1 MADEFKEHLEAFLM
15 DILQNLTEDQELI
28 EKVQTNYD
36 KLMDEFIKYNFVSKE
51 QIDSIVDSSL
61 AESEKQ
67 INELKQELKQ
77 EKANLSKQIT
87 ELSDKNKILNLKN
100 EEISQKYTVL
110 EKSFN
115 QSTQELKN
123 KDMLTQKIKDQ
134 QSDYDLL
141 KSKYT
146 AIQDE
151 IAIYKKNLKKT
162 YAMEKE
168 ISQLTQENEKLSEK
182 IKELNTGTNY
192 KEKYEELSQL
202 NEKMDCENKILN
214 KQNTKAKQ
222 DIDQMKNE
230 LEQMKS
236 KLTEAEN
243 DKKLKN
249 YQLEEKIKENIQ
261 IINEKEDILTKI
273 KDVEYNI
280 KTNKNF
286 LDNQNKE
293 FKKELDRFRQENAI
307 LKKEKDFLAKELQ
320 KFKTY
325 TNLAKV
331 SRENLTKKDFSLM
344 ETMSRRVEESESL
357 CENLKEMVKKLDETN
372 GQIKARNEK
381 LENIILFYMKQ
392 DGEMGNVDEVD
403 EQLKGDKMY
412 QEVSDMKYDREVLL
426 NMIFKLKQEN
436 LNINQQMQQIT
447 VEANSKIR
455 SLIEEKKK

>member
-15 DILQNLTEDQELI
+15 DILQNLTEDQELL

-67 INELKQELKQ
+67 INQLKED
-77 EKANLSKQIT
+77 KATLSKQIT

-100 EEISQKYTVL
+100 EEISQKFTVL

-123 KDMLTQKIKDQ
+123 KDILAQKIKDQ

-182 IKELNTGTNY
+182 IKELNTGINY
-192 KEKYEELSQL
+192 KEKYEELSQE
-202 NEKMDCENKILN
+202 NEKMECENKILN

-222 DIDQMKNE
+222 DIDTMKNE

-236 KLTEAEN
+236 KLTEVEN

-293 FKKELDRFRQENAI
+293 FKKELDKFRQENSI

-372 GQIKARNEK
+372 GEIKARNEK
-381 LENIILFYMKQ
+381 LENIILFYMKH
-392 DGEMGNVDEVD
+392 DAELSDIDAVDQ
-403 EQLKGDKMY
+403 QLKGDKVY
-412 QEVSDMKYDREVLL
+412 QEISDMKYDREVLL
-426 NMIFKLKQEN
+426 NMVFKLKQEN
-436 LNINQQMQQIT
+436 LKINQQMQQIT
-447 VEANSKIR
+447 VEANSRIR
-455 SLIEEKKK
+455 SLTEEKKK

>member
-1 MADEFKEHLEAFLM
+1 MADEFKEHLESFLM
-15 DILQNLTEDQELI
+15 EILQHLTDDQELI
-28 EKVQTNYD
+28 EKVQANYD
-36 KLMDEFIKYNFVSKE
+36 KLMDEFLKYNFVSKE

-61 AESEKQ
+61 TESEKQ
-67 INELKQELKQ
+67 INELKKD
-77 EKANLSKQIT
+77 KSTLSKQISELT
-87 ELSDKNKILNLKN
+87 EKNKILSLKN
-100 EEISQKYTVL
+100 EEVAQKNTVL

-115 QSTQELKN
+115 QSAQELKK
-123 KDMLTQKIKDQ
+123 KDLLNQKIKDQ

-151 IAIYKKNLKKT
+151 IAIYKKNLKKN

-168 ISQLTQENEKLSEK
+168 ISQLTQENEKLSQR
-182 IKELNTGTNY
+182 IKELNTGINY
-192 KEKYEELSQL
+192 KEKYEELLQI
-202 NEKMDCENKILN
+202 NEKSDCENKLLN
-214 KQNTKAKQ
+214 KQYTKAKQ
-222 DIDQMKNE
+222 DIDTMKSE
-230 LEQMKS
+230 MEQMKS
-236 KLTEAEN
+236 KLTEVEN

-261 IINEKEDILTKI
+261 IISEKEDILTKI

-286 LDNQNKE
+286 IDNQNRE
-293 FKKELDRFRQENAI
+293 FKKELDRLRQENVI
-307 LKKEKDFLAKELQ
+307 LKKEKDFLSKELQ

-331 SRENLTKKDFSLM
+331 SRENMTKKDFSLM

-357 CENLKEMVKKLDETN
+357 CENLKEMVQKLDETN
-372 GQIKARNEK
+372 QTIKQKNEK

-392 DGEMGNVDEVD
+392 QGELTDVDEVD
-403 EQLKGDKMY
+403 EKLRADKMY

-426 NMIFKLKQEN
+426 NMVFKLKQEN
-436 LNINQQMQQIT
+436 MKINQQMQQIT

-455 SLIEEKKK
+455 SLTEQNKK

>member
-1 MADEFKEHLEAFLM
+1 MADEFKEHLESFLM
-15 DILQNLTEDQELI
+15 EILQHLTDDQELI

-36 KLMDEFIKYNFVSKE
+36 KLMDEFLKYNFVSKE

-67 INELKQELKQ
+67 INELKKD
-77 EKANLSKQIT
+77 KTTLSKQISELT
-87 ELSDKNKILNLKN
+87 EKNKILSLKN
-100 EEISQKYTVL
+100 EEVAQKNTVL

-115 QSTQELKN
+115 QSAQELKK
-123 KDMLTQKIKDQ
+123 KDLLNQKIKDQ

-151 IAIYKKNLKKT
+151 IAIYKKNLKKN

-168 ISQLTQENEKLSEK
+168 ISQLTQENEKLSQR
-182 IKELNTGTNY
+182 IKELNTGINY
-192 KEKYEELSQL
+192 KEKYEELLQI
-202 NEKMDCENKILN
+202 NEKSDCENKLLT
-214 KQNTKAKQ
+214 KQYTKAKQ
-222 DIDQMKNE
+222 DIDTMKNE
-230 LEQMKS
+230 MEQIKS
-236 KLTEAEN
+236 KLTEVEN

-261 IINEKEDILTKI
+261 IISEKEDILTKI

-286 LDNQNKE
+286 IDNQNRE
-293 FKKELDRFRQENAI
+293 FKKELDRLRQENVI
-307 LKKEKDFLAKELQ
+307 LKKEKDFLSKELQ

-331 SRENLTKKDFSLM
+331 SRENMTKKDFSLM

-357 CENLKEMVKKLDETN
+357 CENLKEMVQKLDETN
-372 GQIKARNEK
+372 QTIKQKNEK

-392 DGEMGNVDEVD
+392 QGELTDVDEVD
-403 EQLKGDKMY
+403 EKLRADKMY

-426 NMIFKLKQEN
+426 NMVFKLKQEN
-436 LNINQQMQQIT
+436 MKINQQMQQIT

-455 SLIEEKKK
+455 SLTEQNKK

>member
-1 MADEFKEHLEAFLM
+1 MADEFKEHLESFLM
-15 DILQNLTEDQELI
+15 EILQHLTDDQELI
-28 EKVQTNYD
+28 AKVQTDYD
-36 KLMDEFIKYNFVSKE
+36 KLMDEFLKYNFVSKE

-67 INELKQELKQ
+67 INELKKD
-77 EKANLSKQIT
+77 KTTLSKQIS
-87 ELSDKNKILNLKN
+87 ELSEKNKILSLKN
-100 EEISQKYTVL
+100 EEIAQKNTVL

-115 QSTQELKN
+115 QSSQELKN
-123 KDMLTQKIKDQ
+123 KDLLNKKIKDQ

-146 AIQDE
+146 EIQDE
-151 IAIYKKNLKKT
+151 IAIYKKNLKKN

-168 ISQLTQENEKLSEK
+168 ISQLTQENEKLSMK
-182 IKELNTGTNY
+182 IKELNTGINY
-192 KEKYEELSQL
+192 KEKYEELLQI
-202 NEKMDCENKILN
+202 NEKIDCENKLLN
-214 KQNTKAKQ
+214 KQYTKAKQ
-222 DIDQMKNE
+222 DIETMKNDM
-230 LEQMKS
+230 EQIKS
-236 KLTEAEN
+236 KLTEVEN

-261 IINEKEDILTKI
+261 IISEKEDILTKI

-286 LDNQNKE
+286 IDNQNKE
-293 FKKELDRFRQENAI
+293 FKKELDRLRQENVI
-307 LKKEKDFLAKELQ
+307 LKKEKDFLSKELQ

-325 TNLAKV
+325 TNMAKV

-357 CENLKEMVKKLDETN
+357 CENLKEMVQKLDETN
-372 GQIKARNEK
+372 SQIKQKNEK

-392 DGEMGNVDEVD
+392 GGELTDVEEVD
-403 EQLKGDKMY
+403 EKLRADKMY

-426 NMIFKLKQEN
+426 NMVFKLKQEN
-436 LNINQQMQQIT
+436 MKINQQMQQIT
-447 VEANSKIR
+447 VEANNKIR
-455 SLIEEKKK
+455 TLTEQIKNN